1 MPLVLRIAVV
11 LVALGLCESASA
23 GWVQALHPKDIRAY
37 GAAGTSSIIFAT
49 VEPISNPAA
58 CGGSEF
64 YYVAYDPNGNHRNA
78 LAILLT
84 ALTTDRTIWVYV
96 VDNQCSPPGR
106 PLVTDVIVN

>member
-1 MPLVLRIAVV
+1 ML
-11 LVALGLCESASA
+11 ALSQQAFA
-23 GWVQALHPKDIRAY
+23 GWVQVVHPKDVRAY
-37 GAAGTSSIIFAT
+37 GAAGTSSIIFGT

-58 CGGSEF
+58 CSGSEF
-64 YYVAYDPNGNHRNA
+64 YYIAYDPNGNHRNA

-84 ALTTDRTIWVYV
+84 ALITDRTIWVYV